1 MGMQISLQKKKNAP
15 SQNPFPNSSPYD
27 AQMGFWGVVTE
38 VHPED
43 CTVHVRTNL
52 GFELSGVR
60 VASKEWVTVV
70 DGKHLTGERHLPP
83 VDTYVFCLMP
93 NGEYSSA
100 FVLCSGFTRQEA
112 VHADFK
118 QEGEDAANTFEQ
130 VENSG
135 WKKTVDYRTGTKKI
149 ENKTDSDPTI
159 KIEIDQES
167 EGDEKATITI
177 HGTTIT
183 VDKDNGVNI
192 ETDKKITL
200 KDKEGFTYTTDGDLE
215 ISAKGDLGVKSSQT
229 GKLEVGNSV
238 ATLGAMISD
247 LLDALSDSS
256 PVTYGSPAS
265 HMFMPS
271 FIAKITAIKTK
282 WGQVFK

>member
-1 MGMQISLQKKKNAP
+1 MALNISLQKKKNAP

-27 AQMGFWGVVTE
+27 YQMGFWGVVTE

-118 QEGEDAANTFEQ
+118 QKGDDAANTHEL

-135 WKKTVDYRTGTKKI
+135 WKKTTDYRTGTKKF

-159 KIEIDQES
+159 TLEIDQES
-167 EGDEKATITI
+167 EGDEKVNVTI
-177 HGTTIT
+177 HGTKIT
-183 VDKDNGVNI
+183 VTKDDGITI

-238 ATLGAMISD
+238 ATLGAMVTD
-247 LLDALSDSS
+247 LLGCLASLKT
-256 PVTYGSPAS
+256 VGSPAS
-265 HMFMPS
+265 HTASPD
-271 FIAKITAIKTK
+271 FIAQIQALKTK

>member
-1 MGMQISLQKKKNAP
+1 MGVQISLQKKKNAP
-15 SQNPFPNSSPYD
+15 SQNPFHNSSPYD
-27 AQMGFWGVVTE
+27 YQMGFWGVVTE

-60 VASKEWVTVV
+60 VASMEWVTVA

-83 VDTYVFCLMP
+83 VDTYVFCLIP

-100 FVLCSGFTRQEA
+100 LVLCSGFTRQEA

-118 QEGEDAANTFEQ
+118 QEGENAANTHEL

-135 WKKTVDYRTGTKKI
+135 WKKTTDYRTGTKKF
-149 ENKTDSDPTI
+149 ENKTNSAPTI

-167 EGDEKATITI
+167 EGDEKVNVTI
-177 HGTTIT
+177 HGTKIT
-183 VDKDNGVNI
+183 VTKDDGITI

-215 ISAKGDLGVKSSQT
+215 ISAKGDLGVKSSES

-238 ATLGAMISD
+238 ATLGAMVTD
-247 LLDALSDSS
+247 LLGSLASLKT
-256 PVTYGSPAS
+256 VGSPAS
-265 HMFMPS
+265 HTASPD
-271 FIAKITAIKTK
+271 FIAQIQALKTK

>member
-1 MGMQISLQKKKNAP
+1 MGLQINLQKKQDAP
-15 SQNPFPNSSPYD
+15 AKKPYENSTPYD
-27 AQMGFWGVVTE
+27 YQMGFWGVVTE

-93 NGEYSSA
+93 TGEYSSA

-135 WKKTVDYRTGTKKI
+135 WKKTVDYRTGTKKF

-159 KIEIDQES
+159 KIEIDQET

-183 VDKDNGVNI
+183 VDKSAGVNI

-200 KDKEGFTYTTDGDLE
+200 KDKEGFTYETEGDVSL
-215 ISAKGDLGVKSSQT
+215 KSSKT

-238 ATLGAMISD
+238 ATLGAMVTD
-247 LLDALSDSS
+247 LLGYLASLKT
-256 PVTYGSPAS
+256 VGSPAS
-265 HMFMPS
+265 HTASPD
-271 FIAKITAIKTK
+271 FIAQIQALKTK

>member
-1 MGMQISLQKKKNAP
+1 MALNISLQKKKNAP
-15 SQNPFPNSSPYD
+15 SQNPFKNSSPYD
-27 AQMGFWGVVTE
+27 HQMGFWGVVTE

-43 CTVHVRTNL
+43 CTVHVRANL

-93 NGEYSSA
+93 TGEYSSA

-135 WKKTVDYRTGTKKI
+135 WKKTVDYRTGTKKF

-159 KIEIDQES
+159 KIEIDQED

-183 VDKDNGVNI
+183 VDKSNGVNI

-200 KDKEGFTYTTDGDLE
+200 KDKEGFTYETEGDVSL
-215 ISAKGDLGVKSSQT
+215 KSSKT
-229 GKLEVGNSV
+229 GKLKVGNSV

-247 LLDALSDSS
+247 LLGYLASLKT
-256 PVTYGSPAS
+256 VGSPAS
-265 HMFMPS
+265 HTASPD
-271 FIAKITAIKTK
+271 FIAQIQALKTK

>member
-1 MGMQISLQKKKNAP
+1 MIINLNKKERAP
-15 SQNPFPNSSPYD
+15 NRDPFKTSAPYD
-27 AQMGFWGVVTE
+27 SQFGFWGVVTE

-43 CTVHVRTNL
+43 CTVHVRTNF

-60 VASKEWVTVV
+60 VASMEWVTVK

-83 VDTYVFCLMP
+83 VDTYVFCIMP

-118 QEGEDAANTFEQ
+118 QEGDDAANTHEV

-135 WKKTVDYRTGTKKI
+135 WKKTKDYRTGTKKF
-149 ENKTDSDPTI
+149 ENKTDSDATI
-159 KIEIDQES
+159 TLEIDQES

-200 KDKEGFTYTTDGDLE
+200 KDKEGFTYETEGDVSL
-215 ISAKGDLGVKSSQT
+215 KSSKT

-247 LLDALSDSS
+247 LLDTLSDSA

>member
-1 MGMQISLQKKKNAP
+1 MALNISLQKKKNAP
-15 SQNPFPNSSPYD
+15 SQNPFKNSSPYD
-27 AQMGFWGVVTE
+27 YQMGFWGVVTE

-93 NGEYSSA
+93 TGEYSSA

-118 QEGEDAANTFEQ
+118 QEGEDAAKTFEQ

-135 WKKTVDYRTGTKKI
+135 WKKTVDYRTGTKKF

-159 KIEIDQES
+159 KIEIDQED

-183 VDKDNGVNI
+183 VDKSNGVNI

-200 KDKEGFTYTTDGDLE
+200 KDKEGFTYETEGDVSL
-215 ISAKGDLGVKSSQT
+215 KSSKT

-247 LLDALSDSS
+247 LLDALSDSA

>member
-1 MGMQISLQKKKNAP
+1 MGLNIIMNKKKTAP
-15 SQNPFPNSSPYD
+15 TQNPFPNSSPYD
-27 AQMGFWGVVTE
+27 NQMGFWGVVTE

-83 VDTYVFCLMP
+83 VDTYVFCVMP

-118 QEGEDAANTFEQ
+118 QEGEDAANTHEV

-135 WKKTVDYRTGTKKI
+135 WKKTTDYRTGTKKF
-149 ENKTDSDPTI
+149 ENKTNSEPTI

-183 VDKDNGVNI
+183 VDKSNGVNI
-192 ETDKKITL
+192 KTDKKITL
-200 KDKEGFTYTTDGDLE
+200 KDKEGFTYETEGD
-215 ISAKGDLGVKSSQT
+215 ISLKSSKT

-238 ATLGAMISD
+238 ATLGAMVTD
-247 LLDALSDSS
+247 LLGYLASLKT
-256 PVTYGSPAS
+256 VGSPAS
-265 HMFMPS
+265 QTASPD
-271 FIAKITAIKTK
+271 FIAQIQALKTK

>member
-1 MGMQISLQKKKNAP
+1 MALNISLQKKKNAP
-15 SQNPFPNSSPYD
+15 SQNPFKNSSPYD
-27 AQMGFWGVVTE
+27 YQMGFWGVVTE

-135 WKKTVDYRTGTKKI
+135 WKKTVDYRTGTKKF

-159 KIEIDQES
+159 KIEIDQEN

-183 VDKDNGVNI
+183 VDKSNGVNI

-200 KDKEGFTYTTDGDLE
+200 KDKEGFTYETEGDVSL
-215 ISAKGDLGVKSSQT
+215 KSSKT

-247 LLDALSDSS
+247 LLDALSDSA
-256 PVTYGSPAS
+256 PVTHGSPAS

>member
-1 MGMQISLQKKKNAP
+1 MNITLRRKQNAP
-15 SQNPFPNSSPYD
+15 FRNAYESSSPYD
-27 AQMGFWGVVTE
+27 NQIGFWGVVTE

-43 CTVHVRTNL
+43 CTVHVRNNL
-52 GFELSGVR
+52 GIEFSGVK
-60 VASKEWVTVV
+60 VASLEWVTVAK
-70 DGKHLTGERHLPP
+70 DKHLTGERHLPP

-118 QEGEDAANTFEQ
+118 AEGEDAANTHEK

-135 WKKTVDYRTGTKKI
+135 WKMTTDYRTGTKKF

-159 KIEIDQES
+159 TLEIDQES
-167 EGDEKATITI
+167 EGEEKATLTV
-177 HGTTIT
+177 HGTTVT

-200 KDKEGFTYTTDGDLE
+200 KDAEGFTYTTGGDLE
-215 ISAKGDLGVKSSQT
+215 ISADGNLAVKSSKSGT
-229 GKLEVGNSV
+229 LEVGNTV
-238 ATLGAMISD
+238 ATLGAMIND
-247 LLDALSDSS
+247 LLDYLAQIKT
-256 PVTYGSPAS
+256 VGSPATHS
-265 HMFMPS
+265 ASPD
-271 FIAKITAIKTK
+271 FIANIQQLKAK

>member
-1 MGMQISLQKKKNAP
+1 MGLNIIMNKKKTAP
-15 SQNPFPNSSPYD
+15 TQNPFVNSSPYD
-27 AQMGFWGVVTE
+27 NQFGFWGVVTE

-118 QEGEDAANTFEQ
+118 KEGDDAANTHE
-130 VENSG
+130 VVGNSG
-135 WKKTVDYRTGTKKI
+135 WKKTTDYRTGTKKF

-167 EGDEKATITI
+167 EGDEKTTITI
-177 HGTTIT
+177 HGTTIK
-183 VDKDNGVNI
+183 VDKDNGVVI
-192 ETDKKITL
+192 KTDKKITL
-200 KDKEGFTYTTDGDLE
+200 KDKEGFTYETEGD
-215 ISAKGDLGVKSSQT
+215 ISLKSSKT

-238 ATLGAMISD
+238 ATLGAMVTD
-247 LLDALSDSS
+247 LLGYLASLKT
-256 PVTYGSPAS
+256 VGSPAS
-265 HMFMPS
+265 QTASPD
-271 FIAKITAIKTK
+271 FIAQIQALKTK

>member
-1 MGMQISLQKKKNAP
+1 MSLNIALRKKESAPQK
-15 SQNPFPNSSPYD
+15 NPFENTTPYD
-27 AQMGFWGVVTE
+27 AQYGFWGVVTE

-60 VASKEWVTVV
+60 VASFEWVTVA

-83 VDTYVFCLMP
+83 IDTYVFCLMP

-118 QEGEDAANTFEQ
+118 KKGEDAEKTREI

-135 WKKTVDYRTGTKKI
+135 WHITTDYRTGTKKFA
-149 ENKTDSDPTI
+149 NKTDSEPTI
-159 KIEIDQES
+159 TLEIDQES
-167 EGDEKATITI
+167 DSDEKATVTI
-177 HGTTIT
+177 HGTVIK
-183 VDKDNGVNI
+183 VDKDNGINI

-200 KDKEGFTYTTDGDLE
+200 KDKEGYTYETEGNVSL
-215 ISAKGDLGVKSSQT
+215 KSSKNGT
-229 GKLEVGNSV
+229 LEMGNSV
-238 ATLGAMISD
+238 ATLGAMMSD
-247 LLDALSDSS
+247 LLGYLAQLKT
-256 PVTYGSPAS
+256 VGSPAS
-265 HMFMPS
+265 HTASPD
-271 FIAKITAIKTK
+271 FIANVQALKTK
-282 WGQVFK
+282 WEQVFK